1 MTKTDVDKNDFEKLL
16 RTKFF
21 EERSKNEED
30 FYSEMKDMVNTLLS
44 AKEDVER
51 KYADGVRRKRRTK
64 QEIQEEMKELM
75 VSYLVSYPLLVNYF
89 KCLPLMSRDCFV
101 LGLFMV
107 YGWMPRAL
115 RLNCGCEIDEKE
127 FLRVRSFLL
136 KIQSADTGRVMAC
149 LDGEGMATLEKLKR
163 MTNNSVVGM
172 SKVLHF
178 VNPEVFPI
186 YDSNI
191 GSLSKN
197 FSDVKNYVKY
207 VKGFHGFCLNVEDAV
222 NRFCRSEKMMDFK
235 AAFGYDPEFS
245 VAGVRMVE
253 LTLFNYARSPEFQK
267 KLEDEKKEREEQ
279 KKTKE
284 KELLRL
290 AV

>member
-1 MTKTDVDKNDFEKLL
+1 
-16 RTKFF
+16 
-21 EERSKNEED
+21 
-30 FYSEMKDMVNTLLS
+30 
-44 AKEDVER
+44 
-51 KYADGVRRKRRTK
+51 
-64 QEIQEEMKELM
+64 
-75 VSYLVSYPLLVNYF
+75 
-89 KCLPLMSRDCFV
+89 
-101 LGLFMV
+101 
-107 YGWMPRAL
+107 
-115 RLNCGCEIDEKE
+115 
-127 FLRVRSFLL
+127 
-136 KIQSADTGRVMAC
+136 MAC

-279 KKTKE
+279 KKQK
-284 KELLRL
+284 KRNF
-290 AV
+290 